1 MVFVKQNSVFLIV
14 PVLTM
19 ADPSDVMAMEEFRSN
34 ISELSSGGD
43 GESAVED
50 TYVGRRR
57 PSQPVSNVA
66 ALPPST
72 SSPSVDETSPMLC
85 TEEQPTRPSYYI
97 ENILRHQ
104 QAWHTGLRFVNQR
117 QRRRSS
123 PALGG
128 CFERW
133 SLYWKQLRRGSQW
146 ACALDVF
153 FVFIIIVVL
162 LVMTKIFMDSLTS
175 SNDHQ
180 NVTRV

>member
-1 MVFVKQNSVFLIV
+1 MVE
-14 PVLTM
+14 
-19 ADPSDVMAMEEFRSN
+19 PSDVMAMEEFSSN

-50 TYVGRRR
+50 TYVGRRS
-57 PSQPVSNVA
+57 PSEPVGNVA
-66 ALPPST
+66 AVSPST
-72 SSPSVDETSPMLC
+72 SSPSLDETSPMLR

-104 QAWHTGLRFVNQR
+104 QEWHTGLRFVNQR

-133 SLYWKQLRRGSQW
+133 SLYWKQLRRDSRW
-146 ACALDVF
+146 ACALDAF
-153 FVFIIIVVL
+153 IVFIIIVVL
-162 LVMTKIFMDSLTS
+162 FVITKTFMHSLVS